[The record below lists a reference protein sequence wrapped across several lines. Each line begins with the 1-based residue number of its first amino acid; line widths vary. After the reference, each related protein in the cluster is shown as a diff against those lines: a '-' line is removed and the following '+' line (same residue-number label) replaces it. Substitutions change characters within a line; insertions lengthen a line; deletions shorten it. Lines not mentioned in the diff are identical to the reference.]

1 MSQNLSGLSCFQPSF
16 CSGCHPEKIQVEF
29 YPIFF
34 RVAKAPIFSKL
45 KIGCRLKGQLLI
57 LYSTGNIASLHTQKR
72 QKNSTKQNNNT
83 KSETQ
88 SQAKKQTKKHGHVK
102 NEKLNQRSNS
112 ETKFLQLDKA
122 FLGTPS
128 ACSFLALSLFRSF
141 LTQKKQ
147 KKQYEKDK

>member
-1 MSQNLSGLSCFQPSF
+1 MKPSF
-16 CSGCHPEKIQVEF
+16 FSGCHIKKNKVKF
-29 YPIFF
+29 YPIFY
-34 RVAKAPIFSKL
+34 RAAKVPLFSKL

-88 SQAKKQTKKHGHVK
+88 SQTKKQTKKHGHVK

-112 ETKFLQLDKA
+112 ETKFL
-122 FLGTPS
+122 
-128 ACSFLALSLFRSF
+128 
-141 LTQKKQ
+141 
-147 KKQYEKDK
+147 